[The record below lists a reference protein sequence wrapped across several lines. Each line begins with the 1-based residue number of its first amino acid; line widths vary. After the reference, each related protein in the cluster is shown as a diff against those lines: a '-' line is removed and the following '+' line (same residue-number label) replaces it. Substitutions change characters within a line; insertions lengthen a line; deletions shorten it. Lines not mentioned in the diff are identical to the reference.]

1 VNKDSKIY
9 VAGHLGLVG
18 SAIMKKLKNQNY
30 SNIVTKT
37 RKDLDLKVQ
46 ADVDLFFQK
55 FKPEYVFLAAAQVG
69 GIIANNNK
77 RAEFIYNNIM
87 IQSNII
93 HCSYK
98 YKVKKLLFLGSSCVY
113 PKNIKNPIKENS
125 LLSSELEYTN
135 EPYAIAKIA
144 GLKMCESYN
153 IQYGTNFISVMPT
166 NLYGYNDNFN
176 LDTSHVLPAIFR
188 KIYLGKCLLD
198 NNWEAIISDITKRP
212 LEKVIDIS
220 SNKKI
225 LAGLAKYGVY
235 EKSIEIW
242 GSGNPLREFL
252 WSDELADACLYVMQN
267 TNFQDLCDNYKEI
280 RNTHIN
286 IGSGKE
292 ISIKELAILIKN
304 IVGYKGD
311 FFFNTSKPDGTFK
324 KLIDN
329 SKISS
334 LGWKNQVSLK
344 EGISR
349 IYNWYIE

>member
-1 VNKDSKIY
+1 MNKDSKIY
-9 VAGHLGLVG
+9 IAGHLGLVG
-18 SAIMKKLKNQNY
+18 SALLKKLQDQNY
-30 SNIVTKT
+30 YNIVTKT
-37 RKDLDLKVQ
+37 HKDLDLKVQ
-46 ADVDLFFQK
+46 ANVDLFFK
-55 FKPEYVFLAAAQVG
+55 KNKPEYVFIAAAKVG

-77 RAEFIYNNIM
+77 RAEFLYDNIM

-113 PKNIKNPIKENS
+113 PKITNNPIAESS

-153 IQYGTNFISVMPT
+153 LQYGTNFISVMPT

-188 KIYLGKCLLD
+188 KIYLGKCLQE
-198 NNWEAIISDITKRP
+198 NNWEAIIRDIKKRP
-212 LEKVIDIS
+212 LDQIIDLS
-220 SNKKI
+220 SKKQVLI
-225 LAGLAKYGVY
+225 GLEKYGIK

-252 WSDELADACLYVMQN
+252 WSDDLADACLYLMQN
-267 TNFQDLCDNYKEI
+267 INFKDLYNNNKEI

-286 IGSGKE
+286 IGSGE
-292 ISIKELAILIKN
+292 EFSIKNLAMLIKN
-304 IVGYKGD
+304 IVGYKGE
-311 FFFNTSKPDGTFK
+311 FMFNKAKPDGTFK

-329 SKISS
+329 SKIRS
-334 LGWKNQVSLK
+334 LGWKHKVTLS
-344 EGISR
+344 EGVKR
-349 IYNWYIE
+349 IYSWYIA